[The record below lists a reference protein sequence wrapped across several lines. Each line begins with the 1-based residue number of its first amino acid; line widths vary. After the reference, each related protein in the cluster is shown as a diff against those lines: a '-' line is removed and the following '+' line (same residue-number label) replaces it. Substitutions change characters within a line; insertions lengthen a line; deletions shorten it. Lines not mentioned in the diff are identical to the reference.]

1 MTHLYRPLVAL
12 AACALLV
19 APAGCSRAVH
29 PVKGTVRFK
38 DGTPLTVGRVV
49 VDSDDGK
56 SGSWGAIR
64 PDGTFEMGTLAPND
78 GVPAGTY
85 RVYLTNTTTP
95 PPADLSAPFTPKPL
109 VNTRF
114 NDKETSGVAFEV
126 PRETTWEIV
135 VEKP

>member
-1 MTHLYRPLVAL
+1 MARLFRPRLALVVALVA
-12 AACALLV
+12 ATGCARSV
-19 APAGCSRAVH
+19 Y

-49 VDSDDGK
+49 VDADDGK

-64 PDGTFEMGTLAPND
+64 PDGSFDMGTLAPDD

-95 PPADLSAPFTPKPL
+95 PPADLSVPFTPKPL
-109 VNTRF
+109 VHTRF
-114 NDKETSGVAFEV
+114 NNKDTSGITFEV
-126 PRETTWEIV
+126 PKDATWDIV

>member
-1 MTHLYRPLVAL
+1 MALPLRPGLGAAVAVLVA
-12 AACALLV
+12 A
-19 APAGCSRAVH
+19 AGCARPVH

-38 DGTPLTVGRVV
+38 DGTPLAVGRVV

-64 PDGTFEMGTLAPND
+64 PDGSFVMGTLAPDD

-95 PPADLSAPFTPKPL
+95 PPADLSAPFTPRPL
-109 VNTRF
+109 VHARF
-114 NDKETSGVAFEV
+114 NNKDTSGITFEV
-126 PRETTWEIV
+126 PKETTWVIV